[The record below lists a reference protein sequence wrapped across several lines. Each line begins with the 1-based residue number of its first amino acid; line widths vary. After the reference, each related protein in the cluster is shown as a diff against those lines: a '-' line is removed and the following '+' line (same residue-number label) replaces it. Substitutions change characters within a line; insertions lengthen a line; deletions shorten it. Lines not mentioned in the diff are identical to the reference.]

1 MSLKNFKLVYKM
13 YLKKEYTQKKKY
25 QHSGKQKK
33 NEKNDYFL
41 SFLN

>member
-33 NEKNDYFL
+33 NEKKWLF
-41 SFLN
+41 SKFF